1 MNDAQK
7 QLKPFFDIILSSS
20 NPGEIRQTL
29 HSLHDIYSASS
40 GVSAGNITDKD
51 IFTPGGQ
58 AISPIKAAHCLLE
71 IQRTAKLVRGIHQAL
86 LELKERFKGE
96 KLNILYA
103 GCGPYATL
111 LTPLTCYFSAD
122 EVSFIMMDISGD
134 ALTAVDRMY
143 ASLGLSSYIKRLT
156 LADACTHVLTEN
168 ERVHMA
174 VSETMNT
181 ALYKEPQVAIMKN
194 LIPQLMEGAV
204 FIPQEISVSMQLTDP
219 GLEIASLSVEN
230 MVPERIWLGELYR
243 IGRDHLPN
251 DHAVPVE
258 VPEEPG
264 KFRQVTLFTE
274 IRTYGAEVLTTNECS
289 LTMPKKVGYSEDYK
303 GKKLSVSYISGNNPR
318 FEFTPAEADA

>member
-7 QLKPFFDIILSSS
+7 QLKPLFDIILNSDS
-20 NPGEIRQTL
+20 PGEIRQTL
-29 HSLHDIYSASS
+29 HTLHDVYSACS

-71 IQRTAKLVRGIHQAL
+71 IQRTAKLVRGINQAL

-111 LTPLTCYFSAD
+111 LTPLTCYFSAE
-122 EVSFIMMDISGD
+122 EVSFIMMDISED
-134 ALTAVDRMY
+134 ALAAVDRMY
-143 ASLGLSSYIKRLT
+143 TSLGLSPYIKRIT
-156 LADACTHVLTEN
+156 LADACTHILPEN
-168 ERVHMA
+168 ERIHMA

-181 ALYKEPQVAIMKN
+181 ALYKEPQVMIMKN
-194 LIPQLMEGAV
+194 LIPQLPEGAV

-219 GLEIASLSVEN
+219 ALELASYSVAG

-243 IGRDHLPN
+243 IGRDHLP
-251 DHAVPVE
+251 DDSPVHIE
-258 VPEEPG
+258 IPEEPG
-264 KFRQVTLFTE
+264 QFRQVNLFTE
-274 IRTYGAEVLTTNECS
+274 IRAYGTEVLTTNECS
-289 LTMPKKVGYSEDYK
+289 LTMPKRIGYSEDYK
-303 GKKLSVSYISGNNPR
+303 GKKLSVSYISGTNPR